1 MVTETMA
8 WEYTEVKEVF
18 ATEQDAKRC
27 VGDFEATLGD
37 EQPESMSYGP
47 EPRELRTEWKG

>member
-27 VGDFEATLGD
+27 VGDFEAKLSD
-37 EQPESMSYGP
+37 EEQESMSYGI